1 MSFHISTEPT
11 SASALHPLR
20 VLVVDDDALQLR
32 AVQRRLASSKSVM
45 LTVVDN
51 AIDALLAI
59 GTMKPDLV
67 VMDVFMPG
75 LDGIEACRRIKAN
88 PETRDV
94 KVILASAAMGEDL
107 IAQARAVG
115 ASNAVSKPVD
125 LMALIENK
133 AAVERPARLA
143 SGTLAPPLSALVN
156 GIPAAAEPAP
166 MVRGADLLVS
176 MLEEAGVDVVFG
188 LPGGAISPVHDALL
202 DSKIRVVT
210 TRHEAGAMFAA
221 AAHARASGKLAVV
234 AVTSGPGV
242 LNSMTGLATA
252 WCDGVPVL
260 LLVGEVP
267 RAAHG
272 KGVLQDGSS
281 HGLQIVEMA
290 RHVSKLALEVPRASA
305 LPHLLRRG
313 IATAL
318 SGRQGPVVM
327 TLPIDVTTAQVAA
340 PRVSGSITMAGMV
353 EPESLDEVAHL
364 IRHAKR
370 PLILAGSG
378 IRSHN
383 APLRLR
389 AVAELLSCPVATT
402 PKGKGVFPEDHPLA
416 LGVLGLGGH
425 PSTRAYLESGVDVIV
440 AIGTSLGDMSTD
452 GFSPLLQS
460 ATLIH
465 VDIDARQVG
474 KSYAP
479 THAIVASAHE
489 FLGGL
494 ADRISAQPRT
504 VRANPTAGV
513 VRATIASSTRT
524 DRIAS
529 HDAIDGIQRML
540 PDDTIYT
547 VDSGEHFL
555 FSAHYLRTNH
565 PDSFLVMTGLG
576 SMGQSIPAAIGAQL
590 AHPERSVAAIVG
602 DGCFA
607 MNAFEVA
614 TAVAERLPIRVFV
627 FNDQK
632 LGMVEDGHKAV
643 YGRKPSYPTNPLDV
657 CLVAR
662 GLGAATMRVE
672 TIEQLAA
679 CADLLAHHPGP
690 VVIDVAIDGEIH
702 LPKIDRVAAMKER
715 PTAEAPS
722 ASNAFGVSVIPPRVL
737 N

>member
-1 MSFHISTEPT
+1 MSLSPT
-11 SASALHPLR
+11 TTQSSLTPDVRPIR
-20 VLVVDDDALQLR
+20 VLVVDDDGLQLR
-32 AVQRRLASSKSVM
+32 AVQRRVRDNKSVEV
-45 LTVVDN
+45 TVVDN
-51 AIDALLAI
+51 AIDALLAV
-59 GTMKPDLV
+59 GAMKPDLV

-75 LDGIEACRRIKAN
+75 LDGLEACRRIKAN
-88 PETRDV
+88 ADTRDI
-94 KVILASAAMGEDL
+94 KVVLASAAMTHDL
-107 IAQARAVG
+107 IASAKSAG
-115 ASNAVSKPVD
+115 AADAVSKPIDVV
-125 LMALIENK
+125 AL
-133 AAVERPARLA
+133 ATPPAPMPMQPARLA
-143 SGTLAPPLSALVN
+143 HGTLPPPIAE
-156 GIPAAAEPAP
+156 AAVPT
-166 MVRGADLLVS
+166 MRGADLLVA
-176 MLEEAGVDVVFG
+176 MLEDAGVDVVFG

-202 DSKIRVVT
+202 DSKIRVIT

-221 AAHARASGKLAVV
+221 AAHARSTGKLAVV

-290 RHVSKLALEVPRASA
+290 RHVSKLAFEVPRASA

-318 SGRQGPVVM
+318 SGRRGPVVM
-327 TLPIDVTTAQVAA
+327 TLPLDVTTAQVAR
-340 PRVSGSITMAGMV
+340 PRASGSIMMAGSV
-353 EPESLDEVAHL
+353 EPESLDEVALL
-364 IRHAKR
+364 IRTAKR

-378 IRSHN
+378 IRGN
-383 APLRLR
+383 AAPERLR
-389 AVAELLSCPVATT
+389 IVAERLGCPVATT

-425 PSTRAYLESGVDVIV
+425 PSTRAYLENGADVIV

-452 GFSPLLQS
+452 GFSPLLQAS
-460 ATLIH
+460 TLVH

-474 KSYAP
+474 KSYSP
-479 THAIVASAHE
+479 THAIVASAAD

-494 ADRISAQPRT
+494 ADRLGECPVEDAKPRL
-504 VRANPTAGV
+504 
-513 VRATIASSTRT
+513 ATGLQRFPLASSARP

-529 HDAIDGIQRML
+529 HDAITTLQSL
-540 PDDTIYT
+540 LAPDTIYT

-555 FSAHYLRTNH
+555 FAAHYLRINH
-565 PDSFLVMTGLG
+565 PDAFLVMTGLG
-576 SMGQSIPAAIGAQL
+576 SMGQSIGGAIGAQL
-590 AHPERSVAAIVG
+590 AYPGRSVAAIVG

-607 MNAFEVA
+607 MNAFEIA
-614 TAVAERLPIRVFV
+614 TAVAEGLPIRVFV

-632 LGMVEDGHKAV
+632 LGMVEDGHNTV

-662 GLGAATMRVE
+662 GLGAATLRVE
-672 TIEQLAA
+672 TVAQLAA
-679 CADLLAHHPGP
+679 AADLVATTPGP
-690 VVIDVAIDGEIH
+690 VVIDVAIDCEIH
-702 LPKIDRVAAMKER
+702 LPKIDRVAAMKNR
-715 PTAEAPS
+715 PV
-722 ASNAFGVSVIPPRVL
+722 SNAFGVSVARPTVV